1 MIQSSEIPSA
11 SAELISS
18 LLRAEVYPHPVTDLE
33 LIETHISWV
42 ILTGPYAYKIK
53 KPINLGFLDFSS
65 LAKRKLYCEEE
76 LRLNRRTAP
85 SIYLDVVPIT
95 GSVSQPQLEGDGD
108 GELIEVAV
116 KMRQFPQSA
125 QLDNLLA
132 EGGLTASHMD
142 AFARLVAEFHQQVD
156 VAGAND
162 NDDDDYG
169 EPQQVLQP
177 VEENF
182 SQIGQLH
189 LKPEQQTLLDELQ
202 AWSTAEHHR
211 LQTQLAQRKQQGFI
225 RECHGDMHLR
235 NLAWINDQAVA
246 FDGIEFNANLRWIDV
261 MSEVAFLVMDLQDRD
276 QPALAQRFLNGY
288 LELSGDYA
296 GMTLLPFY
304 LVYRA
309 LVRAKVAAI
318 RAGQADLDDAEQSK
332 LEDEMMTYLRLAQ
345 RYTLTEAGHL
355 IIARGLSG
363 SGKTTLTQPLLEQ
376 LPAIRIRSDVERK
389 RLAGLQA
396 TERASAEPGKGIYTQ
411 QNSERTYAYLLGLAS
426 QILDAGYNVIVDATF
441 LQQNQRQTFQQLAD
455 VKNVAF
461 HILNV
466 TARTETLQQRIMQR
480 AGQRSADASDAD
492 LAVLQKQ
499 LNSIEEFTAD
509 EKPFVIDIDTETQT
523 AISPNIF
530 NSGSEY

>member
-1 MIQSSEIPSA
+1 MSQSSEIPST

-18 LLRAEVYPHPVTDLE
+18 LLRPEVYPHPVTDLE

-65 LAKRKLYCEEE
+65 LAQRKLFCEEE

-95 GSVSQPQLEGDGD
+95 GSVSQPQLEGDD
-108 GELIEVAV
+108 EGELIEVAV

-132 EGGLTASHMD
+132 DGGLTASHMD
-142 AFARLVAEFHQQVD
+142 AFAQLVAEFHQQID
-156 VAGAND
+156 VAGD
-162 NDDDDYG
+162 ELDYG
-169 EPQQVLQP
+169 DPAQVLQP

-182 SQIGQLH
+182 SQIRQFH

-202 AWSTAEHHR
+202 AWSTSEHQR
-211 LQTQLAQRKQQGFI
+211 LESQLAQRKQQGFI

-235 NLAWINDQAVA
+235 NLAWINEQAVA

-261 MSEVAFLVMDLQDRD
+261 MSEVAFLVMDLQDRQ
-276 QPALAQRFLNGY
+276 QPVLAQHFLNGY

-296 GMTLLPFY
+296 GVTLLPFY

-318 RAGQADLDDAEQSK
+318 RAGQADIEDSERSR
-332 LEDEMMTYLRLAQ
+332 LEDEMTTYLRLAQ
-345 RYTLTEAGHL
+345 RYTQTEAGHL
-355 IIARGLSG
+355 IIACGLSG

-396 TERASAEPGKGIYTQ
+396 TERASAEPGEGIYTQ

-441 LQQNQRQTFQQLAD
+441 LQQNQRQTFRQLAE

-461 HILNV
+461 HILNFS
-466 TARTETLQQRIMQR
+466 APTETLQQRIMQR
-480 AGQRSADASDAD
+480 SRQRTVDASDAD

-499 LNSIEEFTAD
+499 LQAIESFSTE
-509 EKPFVIDIDTETQT
+509 EIPFVIEVDTETQIAT
-523 AISPNIF
+523 DLS
-530 NSGSEY
+530 SLLTE